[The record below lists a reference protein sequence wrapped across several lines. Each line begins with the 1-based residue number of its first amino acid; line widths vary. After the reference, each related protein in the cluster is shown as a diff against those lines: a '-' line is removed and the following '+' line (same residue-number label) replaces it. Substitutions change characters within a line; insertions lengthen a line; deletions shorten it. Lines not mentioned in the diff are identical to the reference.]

1 MSTSESIHRVRAIR
15 IIKDDGIALTLE
27 VVYDDLLHQSDADV
41 SWRKQSLFGEFRPWF
56 GNVTITR
63 TLTLFPENKDV
74 TIEVTPN
81 LSVGTYVDKELLE
94 YTE

>member
-1 MSTSESIHRVRAIR
+1 
-15 IIKDDGIALTLE
+15 
-27 VVYDDLLHQSDADV
+27 
-41 SWRKQSLFGEFRPWF
+41 
-56 GNVTITR
+56 
-63 TLTLFPENKDV
+63 LFPENKDV